1 MNRKE
6 ILRVAR
12 LLQETRTKLNEF
24 RQKLLTENVTR
35 EELIQKMGNPEATA
49 ERIAM
54 KLRKYLGVPSVVSVA
69 KYYGYDARSFVKDLL
84 KMAKSM
90 HIEHKE
96 LLKEA
101 LRVLEET
108 EGDSF
113 FYTEAIALLDEGGET
128 VAEAREKDW
137 VSKVKR
143 EAGHMK
149 EVLGI
154 PEDEDIVD
162 HYKDHRKLVRDLL
175 KKVSYKEAVGM
186 LAFAANVNPEH
197 NIYDQALKYI
207 KELKKR
213 KLVEAKKKEK
223 WIQKAFKSGK
233 VKRGKMHEVLGIP
246 KDKDIDDVYKSGESL
261 ARALIR
267 KVGRERAMK
276 MINFAVNTSNKRV
289 FKSARAY
296 LKRTEKNNKKKQ

>member
-6 ILRVAR
+6 IRR
-12 LLQETRTKLNEF
+12 ITKLLQETRTRLNEF
-24 RQKLLTENVTR
+24 RRKLLTENVSR
-35 EELIQKMGNPEATA
+35 EELIQKMGDPEATA

-54 KLRKYLGVPSVVSVA
+54 KLRKYLGVPSIVSVA
-69 KYYGYDARSFVKDLL
+69 RYYGYDARSFVEDLL
-84 KMAKSM
+84 KMAKRM

-128 VAEAREKDW
+128 VTEAREKDW

-162 HYKDHRKLVRDLL
+162 HYKDHRQLVRDLL

-186 LAFAANVNPEH
+186 LAFAANVNTEH
-197 NIYDQALKYI
+197 NIYDRALKYI
-207 KELKKR
+207 KELKER
-213 KLVEAKKKEK
+213 KLAEAKKKGGKKEEK

-233 VKRGKMHEVLGIP
+233 VKRGKMHEVLGVP
-246 KDKDIDDVYKSGESL
+246 EDKDIDDVYKSGESL

-267 KVGRERAMK
+267 KVGRNRAMK
-276 MINFAVNTSNKRV
+276 MINFAANTSNKRI

-296 LKRTEKNNKKKQ
+296 FKRTEKK